1 MSKFLQL
8 YNMIMEDINSTRKPI
23 QKVNAMSPKEFIAFL
38 KEFLPYVKNGKVDL
52 NDIRITEKVDG
63 SALSLLWNNNDMKFE
78 SSYSG
83 VTSWDNLPFP
93 DAGKFLYQT
102 YRLIFRDIAEQFG
115 DFKIKGELIWID
127 GMEENGKVTPV
138 GASYLTEKFG
148 SFGGVVVFEIFKIEN
163 DKLTRFNDEDE
174 KTIMEM
180 IQDMNNDEFSF
191 YLSQDIILNQ
201 NVNFTL
207 DPNEL
212 LSIINSP
219 EFNKER
225 FNKKKDAKLIEEI
238 QKIQNNVVKQL
249 SNIVDQS
256 KGAFSAEGDLIEGIV
271 LKINSSGNQYGIFS
285 DGYKNMK
292 HGYWEQFEKI
302 NEIYNEFLKK
312 VFGKSQRRFIE
323 KDINSGKNFKNKYD
337 ELINDYAEKITYE
350 IEKLKNADIPKA
362 VKSTQLSM
370 GNNIAIKITS
380 KLSYEDFLKKYIIRG
395 ENNE

>member
-83 VTSWDNLPFP
+83 ITSWDNLPFP

-225 FNKKKDAKLIEEI
+225 FDKKADAKLIEEI

-292 HGYWEQFEKI
+292 HSYWEKFENVKPL
-302 NEIYNEFLKK
+302 YMEFLKK
-312 VFGKSQRRFIE
+312 VFGYSQLRYIKLHWNEIDKEQAQKTLDSIKDEYVKKIE
-323 KDINSGKNFKNKYD
+323 T
-337 ELINDYAEKITYE
+337 LINDINESKIPSSVKNTQISMATKTLNKIKE
-350 IEKLKNADIPKA
+350 LKSIEKFGSDL
-362 VKSTQLSM
+362 
-370 GNNIAIKITS
+370 
-380 KLSYEDFLKKYIIRG
+380 
-395 ENNE
+395 NE

>member
-225 FNKKKDAKLIEEI
+225 FDKKKDAKLIEEI

-370 GNNIAIKITS
+370 GNNRAIKITS
-380 KLSYEDFLKKYIIRG
+380 KLSYEDFIKKYIIKG
-395 ENNE
+395 KNNE

>member
-83 VTSWDNLPFP
+83 ITSWDNLPFP

-225 FNKKKDAKLIEEI
+225 FDKKADAKLIEEI

-292 HGYWEQFEKI
+292 HSYWEKFENVKPL
-302 NEIYNEFLKK
+302 YMEFLKK
-312 VFGKSQRRFIE
+312 VFGYSQLRYIKLHWNEIDKEQAQKTLDSIKDEYVKKIE
-323 KDINSGKNFKNKYD
+323 T
-337 ELINDYAEKITYE
+337 LINDINESKIPSSVKNTQISMATKTLNKIKE
-350 IEKLKNADIPKA
+350 LKSIEKF
-362 VKSTQLSM
+362 
-370 GNNIAIKITS
+370 GND
-380 KLSYEDFLKKYIIRG
+380 L
-395 ENNE
+395 NE

>member
-1 MSKFLQL
+1 
-8 YNMIMEDINSTRKPI
+8 MIGC
-23 QKVNAMSPKEFIAFL
+23 AIAL
-38 KEFLPYVKNGKVDL
+38 AYVD
-52 NDIRITEKVDG
+52 
-63 SALSLLWNNNDMKFE
+63 NDMKFE

-83 VTSWDNLPFP
+83 MTSWDKLPFK
-93 DAGKFLYQT
+93 DAGKFLYET

-115 DFKIKGELIWID
+115 DFKIKGELIWIN
-127 GMEENGKVTPV
+127 GMEDQGKVTPV

-148 SFGGVVVFEIFKIEN
+148 SFGGIIVFEIFKIKNNE
-163 DKLTRFNDEDE
+163 LGRFDEDSE
-174 KTIMEM
+174 NTIMEM

-191 YLSQDIILNQ
+191 YLSQNIILNQ
-201 NVNFTL
+201 NVNFTINP
-207 DPNEL
+207 DEL
-212 LSIINSP
+212 LEIINKP

-225 FNKKKDAKLIEEI
+225 FSKKEDAKILEEI
-238 QKIQNNVVKQL
+238 SKIQENIVQQL
-249 SNIVDQS
+249 SLIVDRS

-285 DGYKNMK
+285 NGYKDMK
-292 HGYWEQFEKI
+292 HKYWEQFEKI

-323 KDINSGKNFKNKYD
+323 KDINSGKSFKKKYD

-350 IEKLKNADIPKA
+350 IEKLKNTDIPKA

-370 GNNIAIKITS
+370 GNNTAIKITS

>member
-83 VTSWDNLPFP
+83 VTSWENLPFP

-212 LSIINSP
+212 LNIINSQ

-225 FNKKKDAKLIEEI
+225 FDKKKDAKLIEEI

>member
-212 LSIINSP
+212 LNIINSP

-225 FNKKKDAKLIEEI
+225 FDKKKDAKLIEEI

-292 HGYWEQFEKI
+292 HGYWEKFESVKPL
-302 NEIYNEFLKK
+302 YMEFLKK
-312 VFGKSQRRFIE
+312 VFGYSQLRYIKLHWNEIDKEQAQKTLDSIKDEYVKKIE
-323 KDINSGKNFKNKYD
+323 T
-337 ELINDYAEKITYE
+337 LINDINESKIPSSVKNTQISMATKTLNKIKELKSVEKFGSD
-350 IEKLKNADIPKA
+350 L
-362 VKSTQLSM
+362 
-370 GNNIAIKITS
+370 
-380 KLSYEDFLKKYIIRG
+380 
-395 ENNE
+395 NE

>member
-225 FNKKKDAKLIEEI
+225 FDKKADAKLIEEI

-370 GNNIAIKITS
+370 GNNRAIKITS
-380 KLSYEDFLKKYIIRG
+380 KLSYEDFIKKYIIKG
-395 ENNE
+395 KKNE

>member
-225 FNKKKDAKLIEEI
+225 FDKKKDAKLIEEI

-292 HGYWEQFEKI
+292 HSYWEKFENVKPL
-302 NEIYNEFLKK
+302 YMEFLKK
-312 VFGKSQRRFIE
+312 VFGYSQLRYIKLHWNEIDKEQAQKTLDSIKDEYVKKIE
-323 KDINSGKNFKNKYD
+323 T
-337 ELINDYAEKITYE
+337 LINDINESKIPSSVKNTQISMATKTLNKIKE
-350 IEKLKNADIPKA
+350 LKSIEKFGSDL
-362 VKSTQLSM
+362 
-370 GNNIAIKITS
+370 
-380 KLSYEDFLKKYIIRG
+380 
-395 ENNE
+395 NE